1 MADPLSGAASIITT
15 LDLSAEVLKYLY
27 SVQNASK
34 ACKRLRDEVSHVG
47 GLLNAL
53 KNLIDAET
61 FSNDSWSA
69 TIRSLD
75 KANGPIKQLEL
86 ILDNLKRKLGR
97 KAFATGLERIARSI
111 QWPFTEREA
120 ERLLDKV
127 EQYKSQLSLVLE
139 RDHIA
144 LSKAI
149 RQDLQA
155 LSQTLDDGVRDIHAE
170 MNEGK
175 REVMK
180 LQALQEGRVYHFP
193 TINFEEPALTHQH
206 QLARFESPLTR
217 PLY

>member
-1 MADPLSGAASIITT
+1 MADPLSGAASIITA

-34 ACKRLRDEVSHVG
+34 VCKRLRDEVSQVG
-47 GLLNAL
+47 GLLNTL

-61 FSNDSWSA
+61 FINDSWSA

-75 KANGPIKQLEL
+75 EANGPIKQLER
-86 ILDNLKRKLGR
+86 ILDNIKRKLER

-127 EQYKSQLSLVLE
+127 EQYKSQLSLALE
-139 RDHIA
+139 HDHIA

-155 LSQTLDDGVRDIHAE
+155 LG
-170 MNEGK
+170 
-175 REVMK
+175 
-180 LQALQEGRVYHFP
+180 
-193 TINFEEPALTHQH
+193 
-206 QLARFESPLTR
+206 
-217 PLY
+217 

>member
-1 MADPLSGAASIITT
+1 MADPLSGAASIITA

-34 ACKRLRDEVSHVG
+34 ACKRLRDEVSQVG
-47 GLLNAL
+47 DLLNTL
-53 KNLIDAET
+53 KNLVNAET
-61 FSNDSWSA
+61 FINDSWSA

-75 KANGPIKQLEL
+75 EANGPIKQLER
-86 ILDNLKRKLGR
+86 ILDNLKRKLER
-97 KAFATGLERIARSI
+97 KAFATRLKRIARSI

-127 EQYKSQLSLVLE
+127 EQYKSQLSLALE
-139 RDHIA
+139 HDHIA

-155 LSQTLDDGVRDIHAE
+155 LSQTLDDGVRDLHAE

-193 TINFEEPALTHQH
+193 TINLEGPALTHQH
-206 QLARFESPLTR
+206 QLARFESPLTG
-217 PLY
+217 PWY